1 MYDVLRHSDILL
13 PLSLWHLSLWRLSFQ
28 KLSFQCY
35 AGKNLVT
42 LSLLCTVQC
51 PISGACACVVTA
63 RCGVNMNT
71 YLKIPDGL
79 QQRGE
84 GGGGG
89 GEGGGGLFVKQFF
102 LLQDEPNLYYTQ
114 SSDPAH
120 NVFDRQRNQSRPGR
134 PVSWMNEWVDEWMNE
149 SCINEWMKESMN
161 ECVND
166 GWMDD
171 WMNEWINQSTN
182 E

>member
-1 MYDVLRHSDILL
+1 M
-13 PLSLWHLSLWRLSFQ
+13 
-28 KLSFQCY
+28 
-35 AGKNLVT
+35 
-42 LSLLCTVQC
+42 
-51 PISGACACVVTA
+51 VTA

-114 SSDPAH
+114 PSDPAH

-134 PVSWMNEWVDEWMNE
+134 PVS
-149 SCINEWMKESMN
+149 
-161 ECVND
+161 
-166 GWMDD
+166 
-171 WMNEWINQSTN
+171 
-182 E
+182 